1 MNYKKIKME
10 YRYSK
15 NRLNRTILVREDIN
29 LIELGCAMCTAIR
42 AEFEHCFMFLK
53 GQTRYSP
60 DVFMTDGWYDDNEVP
75 MKEYGLSDL
84 GDKFSFWYDTGDDWL
99 FDCKVYKGEAQLVG
113 ENIAFLVDGI
123 GQGIWEDNACTLLRY
138 LDGELD
144 PECDEEDEE
153 HGIYFPWNFEIE
165 KLSDFDTKFNIS
177 EEKALFDSTLD
188 ANIETYLEGMHEGG
202 FEIEVEPRTC
212 EVIDNSYR
220 DDNPESSVNMRLNT
234 LVMKAVDE
242 QIKTIDYVNS
252 KYQELVKKYDDLT
265 ARNKIGEVVVTEIYD
280 AMTSGKPSSDS
291 EFKKK
296 IEKIR

>member
-1 MNYKKIKME
+1 MNKKTLALTTEQYK
-10 YRYSK
+10 
-15 NRLNRTILVREDIN
+15 
-29 LIELGCAMCTAIR
+29 
-42 AEFEHCFMFLK
+42 
-53 GQTRYSP
+53 
-60 DVFMTDGWYDDNEVP
+60 
-75 MKEYGLSDL
+75 
-84 GDKFSFWYDTGDDWL
+84 
-99 FDCKVYKGEAQLVG
+99 
-113 ENIAFLVDGI
+113 
-123 GQGIWEDNACTLLRY
+123 
-138 LDGELD
+138 
-144 PECDEEDEE
+144 
-153 HGIYFPWNFEIE
+153 
-165 KLSDFDTKFNIS
+165 
-177 EEKALFDSTLD
+177 
-188 ANIETYLEGMHEGG
+188 ETYLEGMHEGG

-220 DDNPESSVNMRLNT
+220 DDDPESSVNMRLNT